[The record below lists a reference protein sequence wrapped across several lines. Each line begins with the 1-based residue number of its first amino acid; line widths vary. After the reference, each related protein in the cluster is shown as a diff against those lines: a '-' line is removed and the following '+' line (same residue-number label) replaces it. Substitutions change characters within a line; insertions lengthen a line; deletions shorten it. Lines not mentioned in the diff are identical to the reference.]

1 MTNILQL
8 MEKKGLIRREAVP
21 NDARLK
27 KVMLTQKGL
36 KSHEGIEQLIM
47 ELNHQMIQG
56 ISEEDLE
63 IFPRTTRALRKN
75 IEKNLKFKS
84 GENREGGCPC

>member
-1 MTNILQL
+1 
-8 MEKKGLIRREAVP
+8 
-21 NDARLK
+21 
-27 KVMLTQKGL
+27 MLTQKGL
-36 KSHEGIEQLIM
+36 ESHEGIEQLIM

-63 IFPRTTRALRKN
+63 IFLRTTRALRKN

-84 GENREGGCPC
+84 GENREGGRPC

>member
-56 ISEEDLE
+56 ISDLE
-63 IFPRTTRALRKN
+63 IFLRTTRALRKN